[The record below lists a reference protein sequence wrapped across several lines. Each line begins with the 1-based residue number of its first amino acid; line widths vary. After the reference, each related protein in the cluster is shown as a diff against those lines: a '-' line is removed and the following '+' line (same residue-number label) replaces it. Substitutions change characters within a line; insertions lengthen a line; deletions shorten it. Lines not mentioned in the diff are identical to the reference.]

1 MTATR
6 GSTGCVAAD
15 PAGAHAHVNEVR
27 LVGRVSGQPEERQL
41 PSGDSLVS
49 FRVVVG
55 RGPVADAAERSRA
68 RVDTLDCVA
77 WAARVRR
84 TVTSWQPGD
93 VVEIDGAVRRR
104 FRRTPAGPTSR
115 VEIEVLRGRRRRGGR
130 AATSVD

>member
-6 GSTGCVAAD
+6 SSTGCPAAG
-15 PAGAHAHVNEVR
+15 PAGSHAHVNEVR
-27 LVGRVSGQPEERQL
+27 LVGRVSGPPEERQL

-49 FRVVVG
+49 FRVVVE
-55 RGPVADAAERSRA
+55 RGPVAAAAGRSRA
-68 RVDTLDCVA
+68 KVDTLDCVA

-115 VEIEVLRGRRRRGGR
+115 VEIEVVRGRRRRSAGAPTG
-130 AATSVD
+130 TD